1 MDKIILFILFLAFGC
16 LCYFLYING
25 YMITN
30 MKRAIMYVESQRGK
44 HASFDS
50 CTGFTRRVVKFKESR
65 RYHVSFSSEL
75 RKGEVSVE
83 LLDAK
88 KQQIMHLTRTQQSV
102 DIDIDKTKR
111 YYLVV
116 RFKSATGKYDLHWN

>member
-1 MDKIILFILFLAFGC
+1 MDKIILFIFFLAFGC

-30 MKRAIMYVESQRGK
+30 MKGAIMYVESQRGK

-50 CTGFTRRVVKFKESR
+50 CTGYTRRVARVKESR
-65 RYHVSFSSEL
+65 RYQVSFSSEL

-88 KQQIMHLTRTQQSV
+88 KQQIMHLTRTH
-102 DIDIDKTKR
+102 
-111 YYLVV
+111 L
-116 RFKSATGKYDLHWN
+116 

>member
-116 RFKSATGKYDLHWN
+116 RFKSATGKYDLHWD

>member
-1 MDKIILFILFLAFGC
+1 MGKMVLLFLALGC
-16 LCYFLYING
+16 VFYLLYING

-30 MKRAIMYVESQRGK
+30 MKRAIMYIESQRGK

-83 LLDAK
+83 LLDK
-88 KQQIMHLTRTQQSV
+88 DKNQIMCLTGIQQNV
-102 DIDIDKTKR
+102 EIDIDKSKR

-116 RFKSATGKYDLHWN
+116 RFKSATGKYDLHWD

>member
-1 MDKIILFILFLAFGC
+1 MGKMVLLFLALGC
-16 LCYFLYING
+16 VFYLLYING

-30 MKRAIMYVESQRGK
+30 MKRAIMYIESQRGK

-50 CTGFTRRVVKFKESR
+50 CTGFTRRVTRFKESR

-88 KQQIMHLTRTQQSV
+88 KQQIMHLTGTQQSV
-102 DIDIDKTKR
+102 EIDINKTKR

-116 RFKSATGKYDLHWN
+116 HFKSATGKYDLHWD

>member
-1 MDKIILFILFLAFGC
+1 MDKIILFVLFAAFGC

-30 MKRAIMYVESQRGK
+30 MKGAIMYMESQRGK

-50 CTGFTRRVVKFKESR
+50 CTGYTKRVARFKESK

-88 KQQIMHLTRTQQSV
+88 KQQIMHLTGTQQSIE
-102 DIDIDKTKR
+102 IDIDKTKR

-116 RFKSATGKYDLHWN
+116 RFKSATGKYDLHWD